1 MSTPIKRLAR
11 LADALQG
18 RTPRNGADDVWL
30 GAALD
35 QYLGGQDLDV
45 ALDVAARPGLR
56 DCRTDLKLQLRDG
69 LLRQLA
75 HELLPDNNP
84 SEQAHAL
91 HCALDRYYHGGFQN
105 DRLRSPPPA
114 DQLES
119 KLWKILLLHPAP
131 LSERRLRYVLGR
143 ELSC

>member
-56 DCRTDLKLQLRDG
+56 DCRTDLKLQLRDD

-75 HELLPDNNP
+75 HELLPGNCA
-84 SEQAHAL
+84 SEKSCGLHA
-91 HCALDRYYHGGFQN
+91 AMTRYFNGKFQR
-105 DRLRSPPPA
+105 DRLRAPPPA

-119 KLWKILLLHPAP
+119 KLWKILMIHPAP
-131 LSERRLRYVLGR
+131 LSERRLRYILGR
-143 ELSC
+143 EHNC